1 MGSSWLRDLEGTGQ
15 LVPVGASTVLSL
27 AIGGSTSAED
37 SLLLLA
43 SWALA
48 SQDLSGPLGNVN
60 NIFCFFVFI
69 IFSWN
74 YKLE

>member
-15 LVPVGASTVLSL
+15 LVSVGASTVLSL

-60 NIFCFFVFI
+60 NIFWFFFCFYNLF
-69 IFSWN
+69 
-74 YKLE
+74 LEL